1 MALVH
6 STCKVERTMKF
17 ELLLVIDGGFVIVI
31 SGRLPLCTG
40 GEYGNLEET

>member
-31 SGRLPLCTG
+31 SGRFPLCTG
-40 GEYGNLEET
+40 GDHGNLEET